1 VTNNIIPFN
10 PLDKKNLGASVAEA
24 LLTKEISHLASV
36 PSFDG
41 AGIYAI
47 YYTGDFPTYS
57 KMTRFN
63 KDGKFLWPIY
73 VGKAV
78 PAGARMGGNLESA
91 AGKVLSKRLKEHA
104 DSIKASSNLNIHDF
118 YFRFL
123 VVDDI
128 WIPLGE
134 SLIIARFTPV
144 WNSLIDGFGNHNPG
158 KGRHAGMRP
167 RWDVLHPG
175 RSWAANCAERPETKE
190 EIARDAEVYL
200 SSIPSC
206 LSSKFSMEI
215 NHKITRNPDLFPV

>member
-1 VTNNIIPFN
+1 MTAKVIPFN

-24 LLTKEISHLASV
+24 LLSKEPHSLGDL
-36 PSFDG
+36 PPFEG

-47 YYTGDFPTYS
+47 YYTGDFKAYEPLA
-57 KMTRFN
+57 RLN
-63 KDGKFLWPIY
+63 RNERFLWPIY

-78 PAGARMGGNLESA
+78 PAGARMGASLVLA
-91 AGKVLSKRLKEHA
+91 AGKVLHKRLKEHA
-104 DSIKASSNLNIHDF
+104 ESVKAAENLNIQDF
-118 YFRFL
+118 HCRFL

-134 SLIIARFTPV
+134 SLIIARFTPL

-175 RSWAANCAERPETKE
+175 RAWAMDLAQRPETQAG
-190 EIARDAEVYL
+190 IAQDAATYL
-200 SSIPSC
+200 RTPPAC
-206 LSSKFSMEI
+206 LSGQFIE
-215 NHKITRNPDLFPV
+215 NE